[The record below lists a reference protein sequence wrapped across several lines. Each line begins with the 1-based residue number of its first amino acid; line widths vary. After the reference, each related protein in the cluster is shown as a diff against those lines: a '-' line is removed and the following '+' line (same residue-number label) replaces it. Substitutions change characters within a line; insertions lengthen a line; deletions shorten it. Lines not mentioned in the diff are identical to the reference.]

1 MHTPCHTYTH
11 HLTKYTP
18 FQVRPVRG
26 AQARRGPDP
35 ATDLR
40 VVDGRA
46 WVTVERPCRAV
57 LVGCRKRELVRLS
70 AVPCPC
76 GHCDGMNARALPSNV
91 VRGRHFTLISLKNL
105 FIHGML
111 SLITILQKK
120 ILLFRRH
127 ESVQSR
133 LHGNVVKGENG
144 VGEACKL
151 QRDFLSVC
159 RIGAKPDLSHAVVK
173 RGGEGCSV
181 RAWCGIAAFQD
192 FLPLVCN
199 FVRDVSHGV
208 LPFVRGSAYH
218 KRQR

>member
-1 MHTPCHTYTH
+1 MECYHSSPY
-11 HLTKYTP
+11 
-18 FQVRPVRG
+18 F
-26 AQARRGPDP
+26 RRRFSSFG
-35 ATDLR
+35 
-40 VVDGRA
+40 
-46 WVTVERPCRAV
+46 
-57 LVGCRKRELVRLS
+57 
-70 AVPCPC
+70 
-76 GHCDGMNARALPSNV
+76 GMNPCNRV
-91 VRGRHFTLISLKNL
+91 FIVTWLI
-105 FIHGML
+105 
-111 SLITILQKK
+111 
-120 ILLFRRH
+120 
-127 ESVQSR
+127 
-133 LHGNVVKGENG
+133 KGENG